1 MNYLRTPYE
10 RFTNSFRTLFK
21 LPSLTAVIFD
31 VIIVF
36 MRKILFLFLSVS
48 ILINYINAGNISSA
62 AYLLINSY
70 PEYSAKGE
78 SVGASFS
85 GITSAGLNPSAIAS
99 IENGEFA
106 AMYNR
111 YVADINGQKL
121 SIAKNFNFG
130 VLGLELSY
138 FDFGEIQEINSD
150 IYGNPV
156 LSDNR
161 LESNILFTSLIFSR
175 KIKNFNLGIAS
186 KFIFENFVEKNNFL
200 FCIDAGIIYKNII
213 FDNLNFG
220 ISLLNIST
228 QVNGYYTPIN
238 LKAAFNYSIY
248 NNFLILSSAV
258 NYLIKDNYLSFYAGV
273 DFSLFDVVVLRG
285 GINNNF
291 NDINFTAGA
300 GFIMEGIHFDYS
312 IETLPFSENIHK
324 ISLYANFGKII
335 IDTEI
340 EGKIESGDSF
350 KSYMDSGNYYYES
363 KQYRN
368 AIKYFEYI
376 NLLYW
381 RDVENM
387 SDKEKSAFFQK
398 LGICYY
404 NIKDTKRAL
413 QYFERANYFDRDNEI
428 LKHWI
433 RLLK

>member
-1 MNYLRTPYE
+1 MKKITIIIL
-10 RFTNSFRTLFK
+10 
-21 LPSLTAVIFD
+21 AIF
-31 VIIVF
+31 F
-36 MRKILFLFLSVS
+36 S
-48 ILINYINAGNISSA
+48 INLLLAENISTA
-62 AYLLINSY
+62 TYLLINSY

-78 SVGASFS
+78 SVGASFL
-85 GITSAGLNPSAIAS
+85 GITSAGLNPAAIAG

-111 YVADINGQKL
+111 YTDDINAQKL
-121 SIAKNFNFG
+121 SIAKNFIFG

-138 FDFGEIQEINSD
+138 FDFGEIQEIDSD

-156 LSDNR
+156 LSNNR
-161 LESNILFTSLIFSR
+161 LKSNILFTSLIFSR
-175 KIKNFNLGIAS
+175 RIKNFNLGIAS
-186 KFIFENFVEKNNFL
+186 KFIFENFAEQNNFL

-228 QVNGYYTPIN
+228 QVDGYYTPIN

-248 NNFLILSSAV
+248 NNFFVLSSAV
-258 NYLIKDNYLSFYAGV
+258 NYLIKDDYLSFYAGV
-273 DFSLFDVVVLRG
+273 DFSLFEMVVLRG
-285 GINNNF
+285 GLNNNF
-291 NDINFTAGA
+291 NDINFTAGV
-300 GFIMEGIHFDYS
+300 GFIIEGIHFDYS
-312 IETLPFSENIHK
+312 FETLPFSENIHK
-324 ISLYANFGKII
+324 ISLNANFGKII
-335 IDTEI
+335 METEI
-340 EGKIESGDSF
+340 ESKIEGGDSL
-350 KSYMDSGNYYYES
+350 KSYMDSGNYYYDN
-363 KQYRN
+363 KQYRS

-381 RDVENM
+381 RDIENM

-433 RLLK
+433 KLLK